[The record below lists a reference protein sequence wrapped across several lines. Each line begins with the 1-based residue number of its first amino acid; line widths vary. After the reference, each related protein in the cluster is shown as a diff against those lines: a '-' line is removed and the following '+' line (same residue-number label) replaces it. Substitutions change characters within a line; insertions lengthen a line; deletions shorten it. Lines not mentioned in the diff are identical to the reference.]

1 MDVPPKGDQPAAVQ
15 QTSTIALQCDSLAVS
30 PFFVIW
36 TRKDERPMTQPKP
49 VAYPVYVGTRFPAD
63 LAQQVK
69 ATALKTNAT
78 MSDVVRQAVTA
89 QLKQSPEVPG

>member
-1 MDVPPKGDQPAAVQ
+1 MGCFLLP
-15 QTSTIALQCDSLAVS
+15 T
-30 PFFVIW
+30 

-78 MSDVVRQAVTA
+78 MSDVVRLAVA
-89 QLKQSPEVPG
+89 QQLKQSPEVTG